1 MKFKQIAFYLFLI
14 LFTGFILYKLFNYSS
29 EELPPK
35 MIDNYNV
42 MQNKRN
48 DKILVVENKKY
59 DNNVNVTIV
68 SITTS
73 PRRIKLMKN
82 TLDSILNQTHP
93 PDLIRINIPKQ
104 FKRTGQYYDDIP
116 DFIKNND
123 KIQIFQYEE
132 DYGPIMKLL
141 PTLLDYSEHPNANI
155 IYVDDD
161 VLMLPHTIET
171 FIKYI
176 NINPNFVYCL
186 SGFNYKGDKK
196 RWLVNHTPSYVNV
209 PEGYMSVCLSNAVIK
224 KIKQNSSIEDYYRFF
239 SKNEYCFTSDDLMIG
254 NFLAMNNILIYEIHD
269 DKANF
274 YLWWK
279 SGCELQYGKSG
290 DGIQHLEQDQHF
302 TRYNKAFQYLIEN
315 NMNFFIV

>member
-1 MKFKQIAFYLFLI
+1 MKIEKIALYLFLI
-14 LFTGFILYKLFNYSS
+14 IFTGFILYKLYNYSS
-29 EELPPK
+29 KQKTNNDIENDIENG
-35 MIDNYNV
+35 IENNGIENNYKTTN
-42 MQNKRN
+42 NKH
-48 DKILVVENKKY
+48 VV
-59 DNNVNVTIV
+59 IV

-82 TLDSILNQTHP
+82 TLDSILNQTYP

-104 FKRTGQYYDDIP
+104 FKRTGQTYEIP
-116 DFIKNND
+116 DFIQNNN

-141 PTLLDYSEHPNANI
+141 PTLSDYSEHPNANI

-186 SGFNYKGDKK
+186 SGFDFKGHQNWI
-196 RWLVNHTPSYVNV
+196 RNNNVPCYVNI
-209 PEGYMSVCLSNAVIK
+209 PEGYMSVCFSNSIINKITNQINYSIK
-224 KIKQNSSIEDYYRFF
+224 DYYRFF

-254 NFLAMNNILIYEIHD
+254 NFLAMNNIQIYKIHD

-274 YLWWK
+274 NLWWK

-290 DGIQHLEQDQHF
+290 DGIMHLETDQHF

-315 NMNFFIV
+315 NMNYFIC

>member
-1 MKFKQIAFYLFLI
+1 MKIEKIALYLFLI
-14 LFTGFILYKLFNYSS
+14 IFTGFILYKLYNYSS
-29 EELPPK
+29 KQKTNNEIEND
-35 MIDNYNV
+35 MENDIENNGIENNYKTSN
-42 MQNKRN
+42 NKH
-48 DKILVVENKKY
+48 VV
-59 DNNVNVTIV
+59 IV

-82 TLDSILNQTHP
+82 TLDSILNQTYP

-104 FKRTGQYYDDIP
+104 FKRTGQTYEIP
-116 DFIKNND
+116 DFIKNNH

-141 PTLLDYSEHPNANI
+141 PTLSDYSEHPNANI

-186 SGFNYKGDKK
+186 SGFDFKGPQNWI
-196 RWLVNHTPSYVNV
+196 RNNNVPCYVNI
-209 PEGYMSVCLSNAVIK
+209 PEGYMSVCFSNKIIK
-224 KIKQNSSIEDYYRFF
+224 KITNQITYSIKDYYSFF

-254 NFLAMNNILIYEIHD
+254 NFLAMNNIQIYKIHD

-274 YLWWK
+274 NLWWK
-279 SGCELQYGKSG
+279 SGCELQYGKAG
-290 DGIQHLEQDQHF
+290 DGIMHLETDQHF

-315 NMNFFIV
+315 NMNYFIG

>member
-1 MKFKQIAFYLFLI
+1 MKFKEIAFYLFLI
-14 LFTGFILYKLFNYSS
+14 LFTGFILYKLFNSS
-29 EELPPK
+29 SSDEEEEQK
-35 MIDNYNV
+35 IIENNNDIENNNNID
-42 MQNKRN
+42 
-48 DKILVVENKKY
+48 
-59 DNNVNVTIV
+59 VTIV

-73 PRRIKLMKN
+73 PKRIKLMKN
-82 TLDSILNQTHP
+82 TLDSILNQSHP

-104 FKRTGQYYDDIP
+104 FKRTGQYYEIP
-116 DFIKNND
+116 DFIKNNN

-186 SGFNYKGDKK
+186 SGFDFKGNNNWIRNK
-196 RWLVNHTPSYVNV
+196 NTPCFVNV
-209 PEGYMSVCLSNAVIK
+209 PEGYMSVCLSNTVIK
-224 KIKQNSSIEDYYRFF
+224 KITQNYSIKDYYDFF
-239 SKNEYCFTSDDLMIG
+239 SKNEYCFTGDDLMIG
-254 NFLAMNNILIYEIHD
+254 NFLAMNNISIYKIHD

-274 YLWWK
+274 NLWWK

-290 DGIQHLEQDQHF
+290 DGIMHLGQDQHF
-302 TRYNKAFQYLIEN
+302 TRYNKALQYLIEN
-315 NMNFFIV
+315 NMNYLLLINKSSQFNS

>member
-1 MKFKQIAFYLFLI
+1 MKIAFYLFLLI
-14 LFTGFILYKLFNYSS
+14 FTVFILYKLYDYYSS
-29 EELPPK
+29 SK
-35 MIDNYNV
+35 QKNYDEKNYDT
-42 MQNKRN
+42 NNN
-48 DKILVVENKKY
+48 DIENNYKTNNEIVV
-59 DNNVNVTIV
+59 IV

-82 TLDSILNQTHP
+82 TIDSILNQTYP
-93 PDLIRINIPKQ
+93 PNLIRINIPKQ
-104 FKRTGQYYDDIP
+104 FKRTGQTYDIP
-116 DFIKNND
+116 EFIKNND

-141 PTLLDYSEHPNANI
+141 PTLSDYSEHPNANI

-161 VLMLPHTIET
+161 VLMLPNTIET

-186 SGFNYKGDKK
+186 SGFDFKGPQNWI
-196 RWLVNHTPSYVNV
+196 RNNNVPCYVNI
-209 PEGYMSVCLSNAVIK
+209 PEGYMSVCFSSSVIN
-224 KIKQNSSIEDYYRFF
+224 KITNKNNYSIEDYYRSF

-254 NFLAMNNILIYEIHD
+254 NFLAMNNIYIYKIHD

-274 YLWWK
+274 NLWWK

-290 DGIQHLEQDQHF
+290 DGIMHLETDQHF
-302 TRYNKAFQYLIEN
+302 TRYNKAFQYLVEN
-315 NMNFFIV
+315 NMNYFIVG